1 MMTLETMEE
10 VHMFK
15 VLQFLSQSNE
25 VILSL
30 QHEKRIMFRTMGG
43 MEQNQYFRKRRIHL
57 FGIHLLIFNEN
68 HEQDMETN
76 KEETLESLLQLL

>member
-10 VHMFK
+10 VHMSK

-25 VILSL
+25 AILSL
-30 QHEKRIMFRTMGG
+30 QHEKRIMFRTMGD